1 MEVKIEKEMRNE
13 KEFIFIVYIDNKKS
27 NYHNDKNLN
36 ENERKEIQKRISNM
50 RKRRVLR
57 TVFTLRKRIIK
68 T

>member
-13 KEFIFIVYIDNKKS
+13 KEVIFIVYIDNKKS

>member
-50 RKRRVLR
+50 RNVECYVQYLLLEKE
-57 TVFTLRKRIIK
+57 
-68 T
+68 